1 MPDTKSIDSYW
12 FCLVTAA
19 RLTELDKL
27 GEILFRLNVRFGKE
41 FKAEV
46 RECRFNK
53 DLLDFW
59 IFVENSIEE
68 RDIISTGIAYRVLY
82 D

>member
-1 MPDTKSIDSYW
+1 MSDTKSINSYW
-12 FCLVTAA
+12 YCLVTAA
-19 RLTELDKL
+19 PLTELDKL

-46 RECRFNK
+46 RECRFDK
-53 DLLDFW
+53 DFLDFW
-59 IFVENSIEE
+59 ILVEDSTEE
-68 RDIISTGIAYRVLY
+68 RDIVSSGIAIHVLY